1 METQIAQ
8 TGWKVPSFQ
17 VTAIITAFLCLLIIP
32 LIYNVL
38 FHPLARVPGPFLAKF
53 NDFWHAYQLYTD
65 MRHEKL
71 CKLHDQYGPVLRLG
85 PNTVSVN
92 TTEGFQKVYSAT
104 SPIDKSPFY
113 QSFTP
118 GFQSSFSSMGAAYKE
133 KKSIL
138 SQAFSQKKLDAM
150 EPAFMEHIWKLCKVM
165 KSQSEVNLDDTL
177 SALTVDILSD
187 VCFGE
192 TFDLLHNPMEKA
204 KEGTLWRWPLLQQM
218 IRKFSYACTTRGYP
232 AKLAID
238 AMIKQRQSPSGKHD
252 IFNYLL
258 TATSP
263 TTGVPFPDRE
273 LFGEAIVMFVAGS
286 DTTSTA
292 LLTILWHLLAHK
304 NAYDKLVSEIRST
317 VTRRDELSYH
327 KIQHLPYLRAVIEE
341 GMRIFPPNSGFIPRQ
356 VLQSDGAFVL
366 HGVPL
371 PVGTEVGVANMAM
384 HRNPEYFERPNCFIP
399 ERWIGDGQSA
409 VKDKSAFSPFSK
421 GPRAC
426 LGRTMAYME
435 MSLVLA
441 AVSLEMDLEFQDP
454 EFEARQGYTATDSFV
469 LTIGLVHK
477 TVTKGLS
484 SSRSWLKRREQFR
497 LKESISFTPADQI
510 TDTRLGPECPR
521 WAMIDFLGD

>member
-1 METQIAQ
+1 METQVAQ
-8 TGWKVPSFQ
+8 TGWQVPSFQ
-17 VTAIITAFLCLLIIP
+17 VTAVIFAFLCLLIIP
-32 LIYNVL
+32 LIYIVL

-53 NDFWHAYQLYTD
+53 NDFWHAKQLYTD
-65 MRHEKL
+65 MRHETL
-71 CKLHDQYGPVLRLG
+71 CKLNDKYGPLLRLG
-85 PNTVSVN
+85 PNTVSGN
-92 TTEGFQKVYSAT
+92 RTEEFQKVYSAT

-118 GFQSSFSSMGAAYKE
+118 GFQSSFSSVGAVYKE

-138 SQAFSQKKLDAM
+138 SHAFSQKKLL
-150 EPAFMEHIWKLCKVM
+150 MEHIWKLCKVM
-165 KSQSEVNLDDTL
+165 KSQSEVNLDDCL

-192 TFDLLHNPMEKA
+192 TFDLLHNPMEKV
-204 KEGTLWRWPLLQQM
+204 KEGTLWRWPLLQQLL
-218 IRKFSYACTTRGYP
+218 RKFSYAYTTRGYP
-232 AKLAID
+232 AKLAIG
-238 AMIKQRQSPSGKHD
+238 AIIKQRQSSSRRHD

-286 DTTSTA
+286 GTTSTA
-292 LLTILWHLLAHK
+292 LLTILWHLLANK

-317 VTRRDELSYH
+317 VTGRDELSYP
-327 KIQHLPYLRAVIEE
+327 KIQHLPYLRAMIEE
-341 GMRIFPPNSGFIPRQ
+341 GLRIFPPNAGFIPRQ
-356 VLQSDGAFVL
+356 VLESNGAFVL
-366 HGVPL
+366 RGVHL
-371 PVGTEVGVANMAM
+371 PVGTKVDIANMAM
-384 HRNPEYFERPNCFIP
+384 HRSPEYFERPNCFIP

-435 MSLVLA
+435 TSLVLA
-441 AVSLEMDLEFQDP
+441 AIFLEMDLEFQDP

-469 LTIGLVHK
+469 LVRPKVGIVVK
-477 TVTKGLS
+477 
-484 SSRSWLKRREQFR
+484 SRL
-497 LKESISFTPADQI
+497 
-510 TDTRLGPECPR
+510 
-521 WAMIDFLGD
+521 